1 MTLTQLAATIGIG
14 AAALLACHSA
24 LADDEFINPDWANSA
39 WYAGGSLGQSRARID
54 QDRIVRSLLASGA
67 GTAQISVDERA
78 SAYQLFIG
86 KQLTRHFAIEGGYFD
101 LGSFGFNA
109 TTTPAGSLNGKVG
122 FRGGKLDL
130 VGQAPLSERFSLTG
144 RIGMQY
150 AKASTSFS
158 GTRLNAVT
166 GPEASERKLNPK
178 IGLGM
183 EYKLTEAF
191 AVRADLERYR
201 VNDAVHNRG
210 DVDTLSFG
218 LVYKFGR
225 PPARERLVY
234 TPTREVAP
242 VPVVAAVAPTPPP
255 APAPVP
261 QPVSEKV
268 TFAAQTLFDFD
279 KSDIKPEGATALD
292 ELMGKLKG
300 MNTEVMVTVGHA
312 DSVGSD
318 DYNQKLSL
326 RRADAVKA
334 YLTGKGLDGAR
345 IYTEGKGESQPVAD
359 NKTATGRSANR
370 RVTVEVVGTRTKQN

>member
-1 MTLTQLAATIGIG
+1 MTIKHLSAFLGLGT
-14 AAALLACHSA
+14 AALLACQGAH
-24 LADDEFINPDWANSA
+24 ADDEFINPDWANSA
-39 WYAGGSLGQSRARID
+39 WYIGGSLGQSRAKID
-54 QDRIVRSLLASGA
+54 QDRIISSLLASGSSA
-67 GTAQISVDERA
+67 AQISVDERA
-78 SAYQLFIG
+78 SAYQIFIG

-109 TTTPAGSLNGKVG
+109 TTTPPGSLSGKVG

-130 VGQAPLSERFSLTG
+130 IGQAPLTERFSLTG

-150 AKASTSFS
+150 AKASANFS

-166 GPEASERKLNPK
+166 EPNASERKLNPK
-178 IGLGM
+178 IGVGM
-183 EYKLTEAF
+183 EYKLSEAF

-225 PPARERLVY
+225 PPAKEKLVF

-242 VPVVAAVAPTPPP
+242 PPVAEP
-255 APAPVP
+255 APAPVVAPPPVP
-261 QPVSEKV
+261 QVVSEKV

-279 KSDIKPEGATALD
+279 KSDLKPEGAAALD
-292 ELMGKLKG
+292 ELVGKLVG

-318 DYNQKLSL
+318 AYNQKLSL

-334 YLTGKGLDGAR
+334 YLVGKGLDGAR
-345 IYTEGKGESQPVAD
+345 IYTEGKGEAQPVAD
-359 NKTATGRSANR
+359 NKTAQGRAANR
-370 RVTVEVVGTRTKQN
+370 RVTVEVVGTRTTTR